1 MSTYIQLCQ
10 DMAREVGIPGTGPS
24 GVTPTAEEEKDIVR
38 QIKDADL
45 DVQRRW
51 FNWNF
56 LWAEASITTVSG
68 TSTISSPS
76 DLMQWNIDSVVFDPT
91 SDNYQRLE
99 YVKWKEYRDDYKY
112 GDVDTGTPEIFSIKP
127 NNVVDL
133 YPTPD
138 SNTTITAE
146 YWNTPTELS
155 SASDVSAIPLR
166 FHRIIICRAKVYYA
180 EQNDAPEILSSSI
193 AEFGD
198 LLDKLESD
206 QLPSQRN
213 RRFSEV
219 QDLFNYT
226 VVSE

>member
-24 GVTPTAEEEKDIVR
+24 SVTPTAEEEKDIVR

-56 LWAEASITTVSG
+56 LWSEASITTVSG

-99 YVKWKEYRDDYKY
+99 YVKWKEYRDEYKY

-127 NNVVDL
+127 DNVIDL
-133 YPTPD
+133 YPTPN

-155 SASDVSAIPLR
+155 SASDISSIPLR

-226 VVSE
+226 VTAE